1 MRSLVILLIAARIL
15 FGLWTGV
22 SNAVHAQSHSPVRT
36 ALVAPR

>member
-22 SNAVHAQSHSPVRT
+22 SHAVQAGNASPVRM
-36 ALVAPR
+36 ALVIPR